1 MCNYGGPSRV
11 SRNDYAEQGELVYRL
26 VENYVDLPKFVRKP
40 LWRLWHNLI
49 ITWEK
54 ENVVMRFMNYGYAP
68 TEDDAQQLEL
78 LPADESERYSIQLYD
93 HGARQTEI
101 EGKEVLEVG
110 CGRGGGASYITRYMH
125 PKSYTGVDLSTSGI
139 NFCNS
144 FYRIPEL
151 NFIRGDA
158 EDLPIED
165 DSMDVVVNVESSR
178 CYGNIMEFFSEV
190 KRVLRSD
197 GTFVLV
203 DMRWAEDVP
212 ELKRQVQEAGFV
224 IDSEE
229 NISPNVVRALELDA
243 DRRDR
248 LIRQKVPKFL
258 NKAFGEFAGV
268 RGSERYESFASG
280 RMQYWCF
287 TLKPS
292 I

>member
-1 MCNYGGPSRV
+1 M
-11 SRNDYAEQGELVYRL
+11 YRL
-26 VENYVDLPKFVRKP
+26 VENYVDLPKFIRKP

-49 ITWEK
+49 ISWEK
-54 ENVVMRFMNYGYAP
+54 ENVVMQFMNYGYAP
-68 TEDDAQQLEL
+68 LEDGANGVEL

-110 CGRGGGASYITRYMH
+110 CGRGGGASYITRYMR
-125 PKSYTGVDLSTSGI
+125 PKHYTGVDLSTSGI

-144 FYRIPEL
+144 YYRIPEL
-151 NFIRGDA
+151 DFIRGDA

-165 DSMDVVVNVESSR
+165 DSMDVVINVESSR
-178 CYGNIMEFFSEV
+178 CYGNIMRFFSEV
-190 KRVLRSD
+190 KRVLRSN

-212 ELKRQVQEAGFV
+212 ELKRQIEEAGFA
-224 IDSEE
+224 IDREE

-248 LIRQKVPKFL
+248 LIREKVPKYL
-258 NKAFGEFAGV
+258 NKAFKQFAGV
-268 RGSERYESFASG
+268 RGTERYESFASG

-287 TLKPS
+287 TLKPTL
-292 I
+292 